1 MLIVAVC
8 TYFKLFSLF
17 LRVVRFAGAL
27 DSTAVT
33 MPDKMLATYNEFV
46 DKIYARINKVLKD
59 SYDPVNVSL
68 NHEGAEVKSSG
79 SKKSNKK

>member
-27 DSTAVT
+27 DSTAAT

-79 SKKSNKK
+79 SKKSHKK